1 MEAKAIKCDQQETNN
16 TALMSREKHY
26 SGLTTVAHPV
36 TINRYISESKY
47 GHIHMTAWKSST
59 ALVEYGRQILFVY
72 HRRDHT

>member
-47 GHIHMTAWKSST
+47 GHIHMTA
-59 ALVEYGRQILFVY
+59 
-72 HRRDHT
+72 